1 MRLKASLAGGT
12 KERRT
17 LMDIEKLI
25 EQLNGYFEGK
35 DLKRGVALDAATALS
50 ALQAENEKLRAEL
63 EQVKRE
69 RDAAIEAANGLDK
82 MIGRAWGGKTDME
95 RLTYFDGGKWRL
107 KIGDTEYSGEAV
119 DRLAAYEDTGL
130 EPEEIGALKSREKG
144 LVELLNGVSCGCA
157 VTYTRLRELAQA
169 DREGRCVVLPA
180 KPDQT
185 IYQWRIGDDCPSVSR
200 LDGVQINADGE
211 ITYPIWNGYL
221 IAEDFGRTVFLT
233 REEAALRREQD
244 G

>member
-1 MRLKASLAGGT
+1 MK
-12 KERRT
+12 
-17 LMDIEKLI
+17 
-25 EQLNGYFEGK
+25 
-35 DLKRGVALDAATALS
+35 
-50 ALQAENEKLRAEL
+50 
-63 EQVKRE
+63 
-69 RDAAIEAANGLDK
+69 
-82 MIGRAWGGKTDME
+82 

-119 DRLAAYEDTGL
+119 DRLAAYEETGL
-130 EPEEIGALKSREKG
+130 EPEQIRTVLDDAAREFAEYDAMAPK
-144 LVELLNGVSCGCA
+144 E
-157 VTYTRLRELAQA
+157 RLRELAQA

-221 IAEDFGRTVFLT
+221 IPEDFGKTVFLT
-233 REEAALRREQD
+233 RGEAEAALRREQD

>member
-1 MRLKASLAGGT
+1 
-12 KERRT
+12 
-17 LMDIEKLI
+17 
-25 EQLNGYFEGK
+25 
-35 DLKRGVALDAATALS
+35 
-50 ALQAENEKLRAEL
+50 
-63 EQVKRE
+63 
-69 RDAAIEAANGLDK
+69 
-82 MIGRAWGGKTDME
+82 ME

-107 KIGDTEYSGEAV
+107 KIGDTDYSGEAV
-119 DRLAAYEDTGL
+119 DRLAAYEETGL
-130 EPEEIGALKSREKG
+130 EPEQIRTVLDDAAREFAEYDAMAPK
-144 LVELLNGVSCGCA
+144 E
-157 VTYTRLRELAQA
+157 RLRELAQA

-244 G
+244 GE

>member
-1 MRLKASLAGGT
+1 
-12 KERRT
+12 
-17 LMDIEKLI
+17 
-25 EQLNGYFEGK
+25 
-35 DLKRGVALDAATALS
+35 
-50 ALQAENEKLRAEL
+50 
-63 EQVKRE
+63 
-69 RDAAIEAANGLDK
+69 
-82 MIGRAWGGKTDME
+82 ME

-119 DRLAAYEDTGL
+119 DRLAAYEETGL
-130 EPEEIGALKSREKG
+130 EPEQIRTVLDDAAREFAEYDAMAPK
-144 LVELLNGVSCGCA
+144 E
-157 VTYTRLRELAQA
+157 RLRELAQA
-169 DREGRCVVLPA
+169 DRDGRCVVLPA

-221 IAEDFGRTVFLT
+221 IPEDFGKTVFLT

-244 G
+244 GE

>member
-1 MRLKASLAGGT
+1 MK
-12 KERRT
+12 
-17 LMDIEKLI
+17 
-25 EQLNGYFEGK
+25 
-35 DLKRGVALDAATALS
+35 
-50 ALQAENEKLRAEL
+50 
-63 EQVKRE
+63 
-69 RDAAIEAANGLDK
+69 
-82 MIGRAWGGKTDME
+82 

-107 KIGDTEYSGEAV
+107 KIGNTEYSGEAV
-119 DRLAAYEDTGL
+119 DRLAAYEGTGL
-130 EPEEIGALKSREKG
+130 EPEEILSAVDMAKIACALQ
-144 LVELLNGVSCGCA
+144 ELNAYKELGSIDC
-157 VTYTRLRELAQA
+157 LRKLAQA

>member
-1 MRLKASLAGGT
+1 
-12 KERRT
+12 
-17 LMDIEKLI
+17 
-25 EQLNGYFEGK
+25 
-35 DLKRGVALDAATALS
+35 
-50 ALQAENEKLRAEL
+50 
-63 EQVKRE
+63 
-69 RDAAIEAANGLDK
+69 
-82 MIGRAWGGKTDME
+82 ME

-119 DRLAAYEDTGL
+119 DRLAAYEETGL
-130 EPEEIGALKSREKG
+130 EPEQIRTVLDDAAREFAEYDAMAPKD
-144 LVELLNGVSCGCA
+144 
-157 VTYTRLRELAQA
+157 RLRELAQA
-169 DREGRCVVLPA
+169 DREGRCVVLPV

-221 IAEDFGRTVFLT
+221 IPEDFGKTVFLT
-233 REEAALRREQD
+233 REEAALRRGRD

>member
-1 MRLKASLAGGT
+1 MG
-12 KERRT
+12 
-17 LMDIEKLI
+17 
-25 EQLNGYFEGK
+25 
-35 DLKRGVALDAATALS
+35 
-50 ALQAENEKLRAEL
+50 
-63 EQVKRE
+63 
-69 RDAAIEAANGLDK
+69 
-82 MIGRAWGGKTDME
+82 
-95 RLTYFDGGKWRL
+95 
-107 KIGDTEYSGEAV
+107 
-119 DRLAAYEDTGL
+119 
-130 EPEEIGALKSREKG
+130 
-144 LVELLNGVSCGCA
+144 LLNGVSCGCA

-221 IAEDFGRTVFLT
+221 TPGDFGETVFLT

-244 G
+244 GE

>member
-1 MRLKASLAGGT
+1 
-12 KERRT
+12 
-17 LMDIEKLI
+17 
-25 EQLNGYFEGK
+25 
-35 DLKRGVALDAATALS
+35 
-50 ALQAENEKLRAEL
+50 
-63 EQVKRE
+63 
-69 RDAAIEAANGLDK
+69 
-82 MIGRAWGGKTDME
+82 ME

-119 DRLAAYEDTGL
+119 DRLAAYEETGL
-130 EPEEIGALKSREKG
+130 EPEQIRTVLDDAAREFAEYDAMAPK
-144 LVELLNGVSCGCA
+144 E
-157 VTYTRLRELAQA
+157 RLRELAQA

-221 IAEDFGRTVFLT
+221 TPGDFGETVFLT

-244 G
+244 GE